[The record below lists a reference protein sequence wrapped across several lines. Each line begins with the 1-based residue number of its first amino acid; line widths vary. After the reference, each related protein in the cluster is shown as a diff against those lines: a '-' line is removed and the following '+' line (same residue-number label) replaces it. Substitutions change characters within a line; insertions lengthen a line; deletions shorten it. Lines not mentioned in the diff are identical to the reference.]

1 VQSAISKG
9 AIARP
14 AYSAKKAAGDRR
26 KAYFHS
32 RSEAQRN
39 PSIAQ
44 PGRPVNSIDIKDTAG
59 KPSGR
64 KFPTNLTNAI
74 LSHAKFDK
82 ADLRAAILRGA
93 EITRTSFLNALTEG
107 IDLLGA
113 RKLN

>member
-1 VQSAISKG
+1 MVG
-9 AIARP
+9 AVLRR
-14 AYSAKKAAGDRR
+14 SDLTQAKLAA
-26 KAYFHS
+26 
-32 RSEAQRN
+32 
-39 PSIAQ
+39 
-44 PGRPVNSIDIKDTAG
+44 VDIKDTAG